1 MADRSDDVTVK
12 TVWANQREDH
22 CCYDEDEPDD
32 DDDGGGLQVLDL
44 NHDST
49 KSGVL

>member
-1 MADRSDDVTVK
+1 MADRCDDVTVK

-22 CCYDEDEPDD
+22 CCCDEDEPDD
-32 DDDGGGLQVLDL
+32 DGGGGLQVLDL
-44 NHDST
+44 NHGST